1 MTVAGVY
8 FMLKRH
14 LSLILCIVVL
24 ASVILAGC
32 SDNSTPS
39 SNNTHA
45 TTQPA
50 QAPTDTES
58 SQIGDSA
65 QGNQQDSTQDGEDE
79 ASSVYTK
86 ALVVRAI
93 DGDTIEVKHLAGP
106 ELPATKVRLIGV
118 NTPESTTRV
127 EPYGKEAAAFTK
139 RQLEGKTVWLEKD
152 LSETDRYGRAL
163 RYVWLA
169 EPPSNPTFDDAR
181 KSMFN
186 AKLVAEGYAQVAT
199 FPPDVKYADLF
210 VQLQREAR
218 EADKGLWGIDT
229 SGSSAKKSS
238 GSSSTAKKTSG
249 STQKSS
255 GSTQSKSTGDSRSS
269 GSGMVK
275 GTGGYDCPSGYP
287 IKGNI
292 SSSGEKIYHV
302 PSGQFYSRTKPEYC
316 FKTTADAERA
326 GFRASKR

>member
-1 MTVAGVY
+1 
-8 FMLKRH
+8 MLKRYFSIIFCV
-14 LSLILCIVVL
+14 LVITSL
-24 ASVILAGC
+24 ILAGC
-32 SDNSTPS
+32 SDTSTPS
-39 SNNTHA
+39 STNTPT

-58 SQIGDSA
+58 SQT
-65 QGNQQDSTQDGEDE
+65 NDSTQANKQDTTQARKDEASSDE

-93 DGDTIEVKHLAGP
+93 DGDTIEVKYLAGP
-106 ELPATKVRLIGV
+106 KLPATKVRLIGV

-127 EPYGKEAAAFTK
+127 EPYGKEASAFTK

-152 LSETDRYGRAL
+152 VSETDRYGRAL
-163 RYVWLA
+163 RYVWLT
-169 EPPSNPTFDDAR
+169 EPPSKPTFNDAR

-186 AKLVAEGYAQVAT
+186 AKLVAEGYAQSAT
-199 FPPDVKYADLF
+199 FPPDVKYANLF
-210 VQLQREAR
+210 VQLQREAQ
-218 EADKGLWGIDT
+218 EADKGLWGIDA
-229 SGSSAKKSS
+229 SGSSAKKSG
-238 GSSSTAKKTSG
+238 GSSSTAKKN
-249 STQKSS
+249 S
-255 GSTQSKSTGDSRSS
+255 GSTQSKSTGGSRSS